1 MTDPEP
7 AHPAF
12 SAYLR
17 DTAYD
22 EMFDAADTPPAE
34 PCLICVH
41 SWSRPA
47 PPASNQGQQQQ

>member
-12 SAYLR
+12 CTYLR

-22 EMFDAADTPPAE
+22 EMFYAADTPPAE
-34 PCLICVH
+34 PCPVCVH
-41 SWSRPA
+41 S
-47 PPASNQGQQQQ
+47 

>member
-1 MTDPEP
+1 MTDPEA

-12 SAYLR
+12 SAYLS

-34 PCLICVH
+34 PGLICMH
-41 SWSRPA
+41 IWSRPV
-47 PPASNQGQQQQ
+47 SNLGQQQ

>member
-22 EMFDAADTPPAE
+22 EMFDAAGGRRPSPA
-34 PCLICVH
+34 
-41 SWSRPA
+41 
-47 PPASNQGQQQQ
+47 

>member
-12 SAYLR
+12 SAYLH

-22 EMFDAADTPPAE
+22 EMFAAAGA
-34 PCLICVH
+34 L
-41 SWSRPA
+41 
-47 PPASNQGQQQQ
+47 